1 MNRRNLVRL
10 RFLCFDLSSLPFR
23 IYSIRGN
30 IIHSLFLLPIHQ
42 LRCRLKKGSSNLF
55 ILDFNTSKRNE
66 FNSYPPSL
74 LIKGKEMK
82 SLRKLRGYA
91 SLHKQA
97 VHKNPRDLPS
107 FSQSHELAKASQ
119 VLFTPLPLSFLLCL
133 DFAAT
138 KHDYSF
144 FLLIIFILCR
154 SIATFCCCC

>member
-1 MNRRNLVRL
+1 
-10 RFLCFDLSSLPFR
+10 
-23 IYSIRGN
+23 
-30 IIHSLFLLPIHQ
+30 
-42 LRCRLKKGSSNLF
+42 
-55 ILDFNTSKRNE
+55 LDFNTSKRND
-66 FNSYPPSL
+66 FNSCPLSL

-82 SLRKLRGYA
+82 SFRKLRGFA

-138 KHDYSF
+138 KHDCRF
-144 FLLIIFILCR
+144 FLLK
-154 SIATFCCCC
+154 